1 MRYVVIIIVALS
13 LGTSIAGPP
22 SDVVGIYEA
31 SVSFSGH
38 DPRFSGQEYV
48 WRLELK
54 ADSTFSFSTEIPMA
68 IYLESPPYE
77 MVTKAPSGAAGTWAM
92 EADTVILTRQ
102 SGDASVGSSNTLSFS
117 FINKRLKITMIA
129 GKAVI
134 SEGEKRLEV
143 KGVPKEE

>member
-1 MRYVVIIIVALS
+1 
-13 LGTSIAGPP
+13 
-22 SDVVGIYEA
+22 
-31 SVSFSGH
+31 
-38 DPRFSGQEYV
+38 
-48 WRLELK
+48 
-54 ADSTFSFSTEIPMA
+54 
-68 IYLESPPYE
+68 
-77 MVTKAPSGAAGTWAM
+77 M